1 MSKIALYI
9 RLSVED
15 QMKKDE
21 SESII
26 NQRYFLNDF
35 LDRNDEFK
43 SFKREE
49 YVDDGYTGTNEKRPS
64 FQRMLEEVKNGKI
77 NAIIVKD
84 LSRFMRDY
92 ITLGDYLEN
101 IFPFLGIRFIAINDG
116 YDSAKEKGNG
126 TDLDIQFKGL
136 LYDFYTKDISQK
148 VKTVTTELK
157 KQGKFLAW
165 SPPFGYMKDPDNKHN
180 IIIDEKT
187 AWIVR
192 KVYDLA
198 LTGLASRKIAAVMNE
213 ENIPTPN
220 ERKKELTNMDYEY
233 NIVSSDTRDAP
244 TWTNGTVVDIL
255 SNENYTGTYVFNM
268 QEKSVL
274 NPSSFKFN
282 PKEEWGRVYDHHEA
296 IISREEFDKVQ
307 EIKEKNSFLK
317 GKNTD
322 YPWRKH
328 SPLQGFARCPTCNHI
343 LGLTQ
348 SKFKRPDGSMR
359 IHKYFHCRICK
370 CNNVEHKNSR
380 VDKLEDQVLAL
391 IKEKYGEAEVKPKEK
406 ISIKNIEKKIEK
418 LQAKKMAD
426 FEKYKLGKMTKV
438 KFVERKSQIDKEIE
452 KLEEKIKLSSNETE
466 VVTDN
471 ELTRKLMEKYVES
484 VICEGSIVQKIIWK

>member
-43 SFKREE
+43 SFQREE
-49 YVDDGYTGTNEKRPS
+49 YIDDGYTGTNEKRPS

-92 ITLGDYLEN
+92 ISLGDYLEN

-116 YDSAKEKGNG
+116 YDSDKEKGNG

-165 SPPFGYMKDPDNKHN
+165 SPPFGYMKDSDDKHN

-274 NPSSFKFN
+274 TPGSFKFN

-307 EIKEKNSFLK
+307 EIKEYRLSLEKTF
-317 GKNTD
+317 TI
-322 YPWRKH
+322 
-328 SPLQGFARCPTCNHI
+328 T
-343 LGLTQ
+343 
-348 SKFKRPDGSMR
+348 
-359 IHKYFHCRICK
+359 RICK
-370 CNNVEHKNSR
+370 MSY
-380 VDKLEDQVLAL
+380 L
-391 IKEKYGEAEVKPKEK
+391 
-406 ISIKNIEKKIEK
+406 
-418 LQAKKMAD
+418 
-426 FEKYKLGKMTKV
+426 
-438 KFVERKSQIDKEIE
+438 
-452 KLEEKIKLSSNETE
+452 
-466 VVTDN
+466 
-471 ELTRKLMEKYVES
+471 
-484 VICEGSIVQKIIWK
+484 